1 MSNKTFLSI
10 LAVTILSAC
19 AVSPDI
25 QRNALAAATSC
36 CRAIGEIPITD
47 VLGAKESIDIT
58 LESPVFD
65 FSTGRSHFA
74 SFALPDPSSGKRL
87 ELRAVIGTPTI
98 VDGLGG
104 HTSFFPAVTFL
115 DEKHEPL
122 GTAYDEKPTAQ
133 LNGGWSRGSFLSYA
147 NIPENARY
155 AVLHTVP
162 RKFGE
167 LYTGYVDAPGM
178 TMMAGSVPIKMGAG
192 RGPMRTV
199 FVSTGTVM
207 VSLQ

>member
-1 MSNKTFLSI
+1 MSTKTFLSI
-10 LAVTILSAC
+10 LAITILSAC
-19 AVSPDI
+19 AVSPEN

-36 CRAIGEIPITD
+36 CHSIAEIPITD
-47 VLGAKESIDIT
+47 VLGVKESIDIT
-58 LESPVFD
+58 SESPVFD

-74 SFALPDPSSGKRL
+74 SFTLPDSSRGKRL

-104 HTSFFPAVTFL
+104 HTSFLPAVTFL
-115 DEKHEPL
+115 DERHEPL
-122 GTAYDEKPTAQ
+122 GTAYDEQPTAQ
-133 LNGGWSRGSFLSYA
+133 MNGGWSRGTFLSYA
-147 NIPENARY
+147 KIPNNAKY

-167 LYTGYVDAPGM
+167 LYIGYVFSPGM
-178 TMMAGSVPIKMGAG
+178 TMLVGGVPFSTGGGK
-192 RGPMRTV
+192 GPMRTV